1 MNYGKNWSKFINEID
16 LDTSQIKIND
26 ELHPKLWK
34 MHELDPKI
42 GFRLISIAYDL
53 LEELDIKEH
62 MADIILTGSIATYNW
77 HEKSDIDLHIMLDF
91 SSIDEN
97 VELVKKYL
105 DSRRS
110 LWNEKHD
117 IMVVGHE
124 VEIYFQ
130 DIKEEHHANGVFS
143 LLDDEWLKK
152 ATKDEQKLDVEQAK
166 TKAHGI
172 ACDIEEIEK
181 LFFQQQYSRSFV
193 MAEKIRKKIKKL
205 RQTGLDREGIN
216 SPENLAFKILRNSEF
231 LEQLHGLRARSYD
244 KKMSI
249 NYKDGV
255 NLEISEN
262 WWKFAKNRS

>member
-1 MNYGKNWSKFINEID
+1 MSYNKNWSDFINEID

-26 ELHPKLWK
+26 ELHPSLWK
-34 MHELDPKI
+34 MEELDPKI
-42 GFRLISIAYDL
+42 GFRLVTIAYDL
-53 LEELDIKEH
+53 LEELGIKDA

-77 HEKSDIDLHIMLDF
+77 HEKSDIDLHLLMDF
-91 SSIDEN
+91 GKIDDN
-97 VELVKKYL
+97 VALVKKYL
-105 DSRRS
+105 DSKRA

-130 DIKEEHHANGVFS
+130 DVKEEHHANGVFS
-143 LLDDEWLKK
+143 LLNDQWLKQP
-152 ATKDEQKLDVEQAK
+152 TKDEQKLDIEQAK

-172 ACDIEEIEK
+172 AGDIEEMESLYFQEK
-181 LFFQQQYSRSFV
+181 YSRSFV
-193 MAEKIRKKIKKL
+193 LAEKIRKKLKKL

-231 LEQLHGLRARSYD
+231 IEKLHGLRSKSYD

-249 NYKDGV
+249 DK
-255 NLEISEN
+255 NLPVDLNVSEN
-262 WWKFAKNRS
+262 WWKFARNRN